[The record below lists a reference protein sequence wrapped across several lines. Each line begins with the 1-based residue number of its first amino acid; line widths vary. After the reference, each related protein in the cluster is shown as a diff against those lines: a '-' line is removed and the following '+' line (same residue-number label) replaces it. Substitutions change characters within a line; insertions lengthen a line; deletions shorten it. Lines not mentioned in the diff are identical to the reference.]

1 MPPFPSAGL
10 LAFLLALPTLSL
22 VVPPASEA
30 AAAALP
36 EPGPAGPVAEPAAS
50 PGASPGAISDNALPP
65 APGEAMEA
73 RLRRLSEAIRARSVP
88 LMEAQ
93 GGPVEGE
100 PWLVA
105 GGWLNG
111 NNRGWL
117 NRGWNNRAFGG
128 NTYRPPQV
136 WANFRPSWRNF
147 SNSPRFLNW

>member
-1 MPPFPSAGL
+1 
-10 LAFLLALPTLSL
+10 
-22 VVPPASEA
+22 VPPVSEA
-30 AAAALP
+30 SAAALP
-36 EPGPAGPVAEPAAS
+36 ESGSAGSVTGPAAPPGAEPET
-50 PGASPGAISDNALPP
+50 ISESALPP

-73 RLRRLSEAIRARSVP
+73 RLRRLSEAIRASSAP
-88 LMEAQ
+88 LMEGQ

-128 NTYRPPQV
+128 NNYRPPQV

-147 SNSPRFLNW
+147 SNSPSFLNW